1 MISVFGE
8 PFSWRWFQLPEQ
20 VSSCATSLEDSH
32 AVMFGEPFSWRWFQL
47 PEQVSRDYF
56 ASCATSLEDSH
67 AVIWKLRN
75 NPPPP
80 PPPESR
86 QVVTVEE
93 RHALALDGDFDDDHE
108 HDGRE
113 GCQAAKKKL

>member
-1 MISVFGE
+1 MISV
-8 PFSWRWFQLPEQ
+8 
-20 VSSCATSLEDSH
+20 
-32 AVMFGEPFSWRWFQL
+32 FGEPFSWRWFQL

-67 AVIWKLRN
+67 AVMFKLRN

-108 HDGRE
+108 ARWQRRLPS
-113 GCQAAKKKL
+113 CQEETVTNC